1 MLSLQRKKRPTMTH
15 NYQTASP
22 VKRISAFAIDTILVG
37 VVSAAFLFVTMGKT
51 PAKLQASGDEGR
63 PSIADKYQFFAYA
76 EPIVNDP
83 NRAIYIENF
92 LKKYKMQ
99 AMVGLFLLPLLY
111 YVLFEGLWGATI
123 GKLLTGIRVRRKDG
137 GKISI
142 GTAFLR
148 HIGRIISTMIFML
161 GYLLAF
167 IDGKRQAL
175 HDKIANTMVLKK
187 GTGI

>member
-1 MLSLQRKKRPTMTH
+1 
-15 NYQTASP
+15 
-22 VKRISAFAIDTILVG
+22 
-37 VVSAAFLFVTMGKT
+37 
-51 PAKLQASGDEGR
+51 
-63 PSIADKYQFFAYA
+63 
-76 EPIVNDP
+76 
-83 NRAIYIENF
+83 
-92 LKKYKMQ
+92 
-99 AMVGLFLLPLLY
+99 
-111 YVLFEGLWGATI
+111 GATI

-167 IDGKRQAL
+167 IDGKRQTL